1 VAWVEL
7 GDDPVR
13 YLVAG
18 IDRSGNLALR

>member
-1 VAWVEL
+1 VAWVEF